1 MTQHINKFLA
11 ELSDLHGGFA
21 YRGQEDAEWEL
32 ESSAIRRLKESEV
45 TRYWIQPGRC
55 ARTLLRYHL
64 DELIDPARTAGFG
77 IEDGHEI
84 PDLELL
90 AKLQHFGAATGLLD
104 FTWNPLVALWF
115 ACKPA
120 KFGHRRI
127 KGGEPAGK
135 VFALNLNDQQHFE
148 RVPYRRINEN
158 PAFEKLISPEELNV
172 PLYWEP
178 IVNDAARARIIGQS
192 SVFVIGRPFI
202 PSRIVNEFEIDADHK
217 QAIREELTEHLGISD
232 LSLFRDVHGFART
245 NGVGFPTRV
254 TFNPEKHMDQG
265 TRLHQQQD
273 YAAAVRSFDR
283 CLEQAGEI
291 SEILLLRANAKAD
304 AGDHKAALR
313 DYEKAENC
321 KDLFL
326 DPSAGDTK
334 RTNELLRKVLF
345 NRGNSKTILEDL
357 PGAAA
362 DFYESRRYCP
372 TAYWLVR
379 STFNLANTRARL
391 RQLQRASED
400 YEEAIREG
408 GDGFEVPYGHAQ
420 FNKGNVLVMLGRL
433 KEARESYT
441 KSLQSSRPNPHAARN
456 LASLEK
462 VIEYVGNS
470 GTEPVEILPDF
481 STQEPVEEVR
491 IVLKRRRQSHSP
503 VQFAG
508 NVGNIGNTGGADPLE
523 RFGLPGSKGLPGGRG
538 FRVAVSCEE

>member
-1 MTQHINKFLA
+1 M
-11 ELSDLHGGFA
+11 
-21 YRGQEDAEWEL
+21 
-32 ESSAIRRLKESEV
+32 
-45 TRYWIQPGRC
+45 TRYWIRSGRS

-64 DELIDPARTAGFG
+64 DELIDPGRTAGFG

-115 ACKPA
+115 ASKPV
-120 KFGHRRI
+120 KSDHKRL

-135 VFALNLNDQQHFE
+135 VFAVNLNDQQHFQ
-148 RVPYRRINEN
+148 RVPYRKINEE
-158 PAFEKLISPEELNV
+158 PGFDKLISPEELNV

-202 PSRIVNEFEIDADHK
+202 PSRIVKTFEIDADHK
-217 QAIREELTEHLGISD
+217 QAIRDELTEHLGISD
-232 LSLFRDVHGFART
+232 SSLFRDVHGFART
-245 NGVGFPTRV
+245 NGVEFPTRI
-254 TFNPEKHMDQG
+254 TFNPEKHADQG

-273 YAAAVRSFDR
+273 YRAAVRSFDR
-283 CLEQAGEI
+283 CLEEAGEI
-291 SEILLLRANAKAD
+291 GEILLLRANAKVD
-304 AGDHKAALR
+304 AGDHPGALR

-321 KDLFL
+321 KELFL

-334 RTNELLRKVLF
+334 KTDELLRKVLF
-345 NRGNSKTILEDL
+345 NRGNSKTILKDFA
-357 PGAAA
+357 GAEA
-362 DFYESRRYCP
+362 DFDASRSYCR

-391 RQLQRASED
+391 RHLQKASEN
-400 YEEAIREG
+400 YENACREG
-408 GDGFEVPYGHAQ
+408 GDGFDVPYGHAQ

-433 KEARESYT
+433 KEARRSYT
-441 KSLQSSRPNPHAARN
+441 KSLQSSRPSPHAERN

-462 VIEYVGNS
+462 VIEYVSDSEIG
-470 GTEPVEILPDF
+470 PVETLPDF
-481 STQEPVEEVR
+481 TTELPVEEVR
-491 IVLKRRRQSHSP
+491 IMVTKKMQSYSP
-503 VQFAG
+503 VPFAG

-523 RFGLPGSKGLPGGRG
+523 RFGLPGGKGLSGGKG
-538 FRVAVSCEE
+538 FRVVVSCGE